1 MFIASS
7 SLRVGVG
14 VTRPARVAPTQKAE
28 EYYLNLTFLRELK
41 SSTLRSQI
49 HSLSPQIKGWSFTLT
64 EWGIEMA
71 TKTKS
76 IKEAEGPRM
85 SDEAVKAKT
94 GKTWKDWF
102 SVLDKA
108 GARKM
113 THQEIVRFLN
123 SEHDVGPW
131 WQQMVTVTY
140 EQQRGLRGKHE
151 KPDGYQISVSR
162 TLDISLPTLYEAFK
176 NEKKRGTWLSEN
188 DLKIRKA
195 TANKSLR
202 VNWVDG
208 KTSLEI
214 SFLDKGKSK
223 SQVVVQHSRL
233 PDAKAAAKMKSYWG
247 MALDRLR
254 ESFAK
259 QE

>member
-1 MFIASS
+1 MPHQIRKIRGAASKHS
-7 SLRVGVG
+7 NNKPDGKAQPFRLCGGRA
-14 VTRPARVAPTQKAE
+14 AREP
-28 EYYLNLTFLRELK
+28 
-41 SSTLRSQI
+41 
-49 HSLSPQIKGWSFTLT
+49 
-64 EWGIEMA
+64 MA
-71 TKTKS
+71 NNINDAK
-76 IKEAEGPRM
+76 GPRM

-113 THQEIVRFLN
+113 THQEIVKFLN
-123 SEHDVGPW
+123 SEHHVGPW

-140 EQQRGLRGKHE
+140 EQQRGLRDKHE

-162 TLDISLPTLYEAFK
+162 TLDVSLPTLYEAFK
-176 NEKKRGTWLSEN
+176 NGKKRGTWLSEN
-188 DLKIRKA
+188 ELKIRTA

-214 SFLDKGKSK
+214 NFYDKSKSK
-223 SQVVVQHSRL
+223 SQVVVQHSKL
-233 PDAKAAAKMKSYWG
+233 PDAKAAAKMKSYWSK
-247 MALDRLR
+247 ALDRLR
-254 ESFAK
+254 ETLLK
-259 QE
+259 